1 MTLKSIYINQLRSF
15 DEEDFSDDKF
25 AQEKLNF
32 KEKLEKVSQIKS
44 DVNLLELV
52 AIDIELNML
61 VNCGK
66 KPLDDEFLE
75 YYSTLIQDQQYP
87 PVLFAKNPIE
97 LDYDQISF
105 YEKIQISI
113 FLISLKLLLK
123 KKPKE
128 IRITIIKRSNKL

>member
-25 AQEKLNF
+25 AKEKQTF

-52 AIDIELNML
+52 AMDIELNML
-61 VNCGK
+61 VNYGK
-66 KPLDDEFLE
+66 KPLDEVFLE
-75 YYSTLIQDQQYP
+75 YYSTLIRDQQYS
-87 PVLFAKNPIE
+87 PVLFAKNPTE

-105 YEKIQISI
+105 YDKIHNFKIGIINYCWCYYFKRLSI
-113 FLISLKLLLK
+113 
-123 KKPKE
+123 
-128 IRITIIKRSNKL
+128 